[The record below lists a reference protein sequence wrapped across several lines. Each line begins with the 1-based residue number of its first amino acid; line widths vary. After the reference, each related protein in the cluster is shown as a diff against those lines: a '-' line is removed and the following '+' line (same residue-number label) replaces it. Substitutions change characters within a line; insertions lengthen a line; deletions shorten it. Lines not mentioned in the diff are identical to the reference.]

1 MSKPAGVHLFTV
13 ERTVSVLHY
22 APQKALVSVWESL
35 CTPQFREALMRG
47 MDECQRLGAKSW
59 IIDMTRD
66 PGVPSQ
72 DDQNWIETFN
82 AENAVRKGVVACI
95 NIHGASALQSSRG
108 VSRSRNCPGAAPSL
122 TASSSGCPGASSM
135 IEPGMAL
142 EAAGRV

>member
-1 MSKPAGVHLFTV
+1 MSKHAGVHLFTV
-13 ERTVSVLHY
+13 ERTVRVLHY
-22 APQKALVSVWESL
+22 APQKALVSEWESL

-95 NIHGASALQSSRG
+95 NIHGASALARM
-108 VSRSRNCPGAAPSL
+108 GARRWSKSATDKGL
-122 TASSSGCPGASSM
+122 VVYDCATL
-135 IEPGMAL
+135 EEAL
-142 EAAGRV
+142 EIAAQIAAGKAA